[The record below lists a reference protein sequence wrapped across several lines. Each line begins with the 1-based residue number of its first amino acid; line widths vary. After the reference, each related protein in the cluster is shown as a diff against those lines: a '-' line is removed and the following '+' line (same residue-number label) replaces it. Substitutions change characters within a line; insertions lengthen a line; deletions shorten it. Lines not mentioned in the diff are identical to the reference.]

1 MNKPSLTTLRPPWV
15 HLARVSWILFAIT
28 CIFLFVTGT
37 INTARAPLPSCAAPG
52 ANCSASTQITREDV
66 EIAAN
71 MGVPFMLPLS
81 LIGSLT
87 ARLSLALVG
96 LLLFW
101 RKSDDWVALLISG
114 ALMSVLLEGVQGLDE
129 SLHGI
134 QAVVFGIGTALFLP
148 IPFIFPTGRFEPR
161 WMRWPV
167 IAITIPYVIL
177 VTFFLEDVGYASLTA
192 VFTLAWIGFSAYS
205 LPYRYFK
212 VASPTERQQIKWVVL
227 GFIATFC
234 TSLYY
239 VTIINLYPVQE
250 PSEGRIVAMLI
261 NMPLYAGG
269 YGFFAFSFLFAITRY
284 RLWDTD
290 LIIRRTLQ
298 YSLLSGVLGLTYLG
312 LITILQG
319 IFRSLSGQ
327 QSEISIV
334 ISTLVIA
341 ALFFPLRNRVQE
353 FIDKRFYRNKYD
365 AQKVLAEFAAT
376 CRDETDLDKLT
387 ARLVEVIDETLQP
400 ERVSVWLKPSSHD
413 LKDL

>member
-1 MNKPSLTTLRPPWV
+1 
-15 HLARVSWILFAIT
+15 
-28 CIFLFVTGT
+28 
-37 INTARAPLPSCAAPG
+37 
-52 ANCSASTQITREDV
+52 
-66 EIAAN
+66 
-71 MGVPFMLPLS
+71 MLPLS

-177 VTFFLEDVGYASLTA
+177 VTLFLEDAPYASLTA

>member
-15 HLARVSWILFAIT
+15 YLARVGWLLFAT
-28 CIFLFVTGT
+28 ACLLLFVIGT
-37 INTARAPLPSCAAPG
+37 INTARAPLPSCAAPD

-66 EIAAN
+66 EIAAS
-71 MGVPFMLPLS
+71 MGLPFMFPLS
-81 LIGSLT
+81 LIGSLI

-96 LLLFW
+96 ALLFW

-134 QAVVFGIGTALFLP
+134 QAVVLGIGTALFLP

-161 WMRWPV
+161 WVRWPV

-177 VTFFLEDVGYASLTA
+177 VAFFLEDVTYASLTA
-192 VFTLAWIGFSAYS
+192 VVTLAWIGFSAYS

-212 VASPTERQQIKWVVL
+212 VASPAERQQIKWVVL

-298 YSLLSGVLGLTYLG
+298 YSLLSGLLALAYAGLVIVLQSLLSAVGS
-312 LITILQG
+312 Q
-319 IFRSLSGQ
+319 RSEL
-327 QSEISIV
+327 V
-334 ISTLVIA
+334 TVASTLAIA

-353 FIDKRFYRNKYD
+353 FVDKRFFRKKYD

-376 CRDETDLDKLT
+376 CRDETDLDKLVM
-387 ARLVEVIDETLQP
+387 RLEEVIDETLKP
-400 ERVSVWLKPSSHD
+400 DKVSVWIKSHSD
-413 LKDL
+413 DSPLR

>member
-15 HLARVSWILFAIT
+15 YLARVGWLLFAT
-28 CIFLFVTGT
+28 ACLLLFVIGT
-37 INTARAPLPSCAAPG
+37 INTARAPLPSCAAPD

-66 EIAAN
+66 EIAAS
-71 MGVPFMLPLS
+71 MGLPFMFPLS
-81 LIGSLT
+81 LIGSLI

-96 LLLFW
+96 ALLFW

-134 QAVVFGIGTALFLP
+134 QAVVLGIGTALFLP

-161 WMRWPV
+161 WVRWPV

-177 VTFFLEDVGYASLTA
+177 VAFFLEDVTYASLTA
-192 VFTLAWIGFSAYS
+192 VVTLAWIGFSAYS

-212 VASPTERQQIKWVVL
+212 VASPAERQQIKWVVL

-261 NMPLYAGG
+261 NIPLYVGG

-298 YSLLSGVLGLTYLG
+298 YSLLSGLLALAYAGLVIVLQSLLSAVGS
-312 LITILQG
+312 Q
-319 IFRSLSGQ
+319 RSEL
-327 QSEISIV
+327 V
-334 ISTLVIA
+334 TVASTLAIA

-353 FIDKRFYRNKYD
+353 FVDKRFFRKKYD

-376 CRDETDLDKLT
+376 CRDETDLDKLVM
-387 ARLVEVIDETLQP
+387 RLEEVIDETLKP
-400 ERVSVWLKPSSHD
+400 DKVSVWIKSHSD
-413 LKDL
+413 DSPLR